1 MNLAG
6 RFITLE
12 GGEGV
17 GKSTLMASLAE
28 RLASTGSEIVT
39 TREPGGTRAAEQI
52 RALVLTPKGETPLS
66 GLAQALLMNAA
77 RADHLD
83 RLIRPALDR
92 GALVL
97 CDRFADS
104 TRVYQTVAGGCPET
118 FLNFLEA
125 EVVGP
130 TRPDLTLI
138 LDAAPEDMLQRRA
151 GRTETPD
158 VFEAADLGFH
168 TAIRQGFLAIAEA
181 EPDRCAVLDAN
192 QSADAVLTAAL
203 AAIEAR
209 LGNAA

>member
-1 MNLAG
+1 MNLSG
-6 RFITLE
+6 HFITLE

-28 RLASTGSEIVT
+28 RLAGPERVIVT
-39 TREPGGTRAAEQI
+39 TREPGGTPVAEQI

-83 RLIRPALDR
+83 RLIRPALKR

-104 TRVYQTVAGGCPET
+104 TRVYQTVAGGYPASFLKLLET
-118 FLNFLEA
+118 
-125 EVVGP
+125 EVVSD
-130 TRPDLTLI
+130 TRPHLTLI
-138 LDAAPEDMLQRRA
+138 LDAPPEEMLQRRA
-151 GRTETPD
+151 GRKEAPD
-158 VFEAADLGFH
+158 MFEAADLGFH

-181 EPDRCAVLDAN
+181 EPDRCAVLDAT
-192 QSADAVLTAAL
+192 QSADGVLDAAL
-203 AAIEAR
+203 GAIEAR
-209 LGNAA
+209 LGDRV

>member
-1 MNLAG
+1 MNLSG

-28 RLASTGSEIVT
+28 RLAAPELDIVT
-39 TREPGGTRAAEQI
+39 TREPGGTPAAEQI

-83 RLIRPALDR
+83 RLIRPALKHD
-92 GALVL
+92 ALVL

-104 TRVYQTVAGGCPET
+104 TRVYQTVAGGCPTSFLKLLET
-118 FLNFLEA
+118 
-125 EVVGP
+125 EVVGD
-130 TRPDLTLI
+130 TRPHLTLI
-138 LDAAPEDMLQRRA
+138 LDAPPEEMLQRRA

-158 VFEAADLGFH
+158 VFEAADLEFH

-181 EPDRCAVLDAN
+181 EADRCAVLDAT
-192 QSADAVLTAAL
+192 QDEETVLDAAL
-203 AAIEAR
+203 EAIKER
-209 LGNAA
+209 FGDSG